1 MRIEMLQRDVKGG
14 RGSAW
19 ACPVARA
26 IGRALGGETA
36 VTGLRVLVSIP
47 GSPHLITTLSAKAR
61 RWVILYDHDLVRRKR
76 GRPLLRPIAF
86 DLPEL
91 NPFTTGASDA

>member
-1 MRIEMLQRDVKGG
+1 MMRIEMLQRDMKGG

-26 IGRALGGETA
+26 IGRALGGEASVTA
-36 VTGLRVLVSIP
+36 LRVLVSVP

-61 RWVILYDHDLVRRKR
+61 RWVVLYDYDLVRRKR
-76 GRPLLRPIAF
+76 GRPSLRPITF
-86 DLPEL
+86 DLPDL
-91 NPFTTGASDA
+91 IPYAT